1 MVAGLG
7 ASVQESGLTGE
18 TYQTAYDSSQVEDAP
33 EPGKIRALLALSW
46 IRDHDCTLRCPQ

>member
-7 ASVQESGLTGE
+7 VSVQESGLTGE
-18 TYQTAYDSSQVEDAP
+18 THQTAYDSSQVEDAP